1 MKEIS
6 DIIQAYHQA
15 LEAGKRMALATV
27 VHVEGSSYRRPGAR
41 MLVTEDGQLTGAISG
56 GCLEGDALRKALL
69 AISQQTNKLVTY
81 DTMDDE
87 DDAKFG
93 VQLGCNGIV
102 HILFEPINTDIEN
115 HPIALLKKTTEQR
128 VNAVLVTL
136 FSLTNRTNQPGTGIL
151 YIENQEEIVARN
163 QFSTYIHT
171 VIEDS
176 ETAFQKQESVF
187 QTYTLDQQKLT
198 AFIEFLKPP
207 VSLVIVGAGND
218 AIPLVG
224 MASLL
229 GWRITVAD
237 GRANQATPERFPL
250 AHRILVAKSHEVVSK
265 INCDAQTV
273 FVLMTHN
280 YNYDLGVL
288 REFILNEHAPYVG
301 SLGPKKKLER
311 MFRDLEEDG
320 FVVTEAH
327 KTRIYGPVGL
337 DIGAE
342 TSEEIALSVLAE
354 IKAVLNKKPGTPLRQ
369 KRDVI
374 HSRSANETIVP
385 VDKKKHS
392 ILVSP
397 PDDVSSHCGIGPM

>member
-1 MKEIS
+1 MKEIT
-6 DIIQAYHQA
+6 DIIEAYHRT
-15 LEAGKRMALATV
+15 LTAGKRMALATV

-81 DTMDDE
+81 DTMDDD

-102 HILFEPINTDIEN
+102 NILFEPINVENEN
-115 HPIALLKKTTEQR
+115 HPIALLEQATKQR
-128 VNAVLVTL
+128 INAVLVTI
-136 FSLTNRTNQPGTGIL
+136 FSMNNRANQPGTGLLLVDNEAHLIV
-151 YIENQEEIVARN
+151 ENRFGKYVD
-163 QFSTYIHT
+163 T
-171 VIEDS
+171 VIQDS
-176 ETAFQKQESVF
+176 LTALRSEQSLFN
-187 QTYTLDQQKLT
+187 TYSFEGNKLT
-198 AFIEFLKPP
+198 AFIEFVKPP

-229 GWRITVAD
+229 GWTITVVD
-237 GRANQATPERFPL
+237 GRANQATAQRFPL
-250 AHRILVAKSHEVVSK
+250 AQKVLVAKSSEVISQ

-288 REFILNEHAPYVG
+288 REYLNSKSSVYIG

-311 MFRDLEEDG
+311 MLTDLKNDG
-320 FVVTEAH
+320 FEITKEQISS
-327 KTRIYGPVGL
+327 IYGPVGL

-354 IKAVLNKKPGTPLRQ
+354 IKAVLNKTPGTFLRD
-369 KRDVI
+369 KKDVI
-374 HSRSANETIVP
+374 HSRSMQHEPVLEKRIVEKVLTISEE
-385 VDKKKHS
+385 DFS
-392 ILVSP
+392 GS
-397 PDDVSSHCGIGPM
+397 CGIGPM